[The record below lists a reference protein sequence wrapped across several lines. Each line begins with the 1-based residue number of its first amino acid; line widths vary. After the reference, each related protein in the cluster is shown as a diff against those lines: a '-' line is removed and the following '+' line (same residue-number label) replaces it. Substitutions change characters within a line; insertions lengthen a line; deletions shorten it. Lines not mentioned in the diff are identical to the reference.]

1 MKQQNIPYPFYLFSA
16 GCVTSGSQRAH
27 PLPRAL
33 QPLLSHAGIT
43 TAIAASP
50 RKGFVENVQQQREIT
65 LLQESHLAA
74 ITLTLALSFSCA
86 IFTSSLPPEAAE
98 YMQDKIFCN
107 GLRSHSLP
115 WRLHMADI
123 SLNKLP
129 DTTGLYNPAAR
140 EHCSLRHLSGQYIPR
155 AEWVTVIFFS
165 QLATQ
170 SSKQVS

>member
-1 MKQQNIPYPFYLFSA
+1 MKRQNIPYPFYLFSA

-50 RKGFVENVQQQREIT
+50 RKGFMENIQRQRAIT
-65 LLQESHLAA
+65 LLQELHLAA
-74 ITLTLALSFSCA
+74 ITLPLARSSSCA
-86 IFTSSLPPEAAE
+86 ICTSSLPPEASE
-98 YMQDKIFCN
+98 YTQDKVFCN

-115 WRLHMADI
+115 WRLHTADI

-129 DTTGLYNPAAR
+129 DATGLYNPAAWA
-140 EHCSLRHLSGQYIPR
+140 HCSPRHLSGQYIPR
-155 AEWVTVIFFS
+155 AEWVTVILF
-165 QLATQ
+165 
-170 SSKQVS
+170 